1 MKFAKMLDWRVL
13 ALLAFVPAAIP
24 PAHAQMATARVDE
37 LLGNFIA
44 SGAQQCAASKADA
57 TVKNLKAQGK
67 VLEAYQAESSM
78 QAVCVCMPSQA
89 RALLKKLPPAQ
100 RETRVTQ
107 EEFAQKYLPQ
117 IMNRC
122 AGEAMKTSFGEGCA
136 ERLAGYRRNPA
147 PYCACMWSRLDELSE
162 QELSQIAKENAAY
175 MPAAAAAKQKGL
187 PLPKRPPALDQ
198 LKAFDEA
205 CAAP

>member
-1 MKFAKMLDWRVL
+1 MKIAKRLDLRVL

-24 PAHAQMATARVDE
+24 PSHAQMATAQVDE
-37 LLGNFIA
+37 LLRNFIA
-44 SGAQQCAASKADA
+44 SGEQRCAANKSDS

-67 VLEAYQAESSM
+67 VHEAYQVESSI
-78 QAVCVCMPSQA
+78 QTVCVCVPSKA

-100 RETRVTQ
+100 RETRVTE
-107 EEFAQKYLPQ
+107 EEFAQKYLPR
-117 IMNRC
+117 IMNQC
-122 AGEAMKTSFGEGCA
+122 AGEAMKASFGEGCA
-136 ERLAGYRRNPA
+136 ERLGGYRRNPA

-162 QELSQIAKENAAY
+162 QELSQIARENAAY
-175 MPAAAAAKQKGL
+175 MPAATEARKKGL

-198 LKAFDEA
+198 MKALDEA